1 MNLYIEIISKSII
14 FIANYNMPL
23 VIVLKKK
30 NNPKIRIPQ
39 HTKMTERVSAND
51 LRRRVSL
58 FRGNLIG
65 LLFRADDPALIPT
78 KTRTPK

>member
-1 MNLYIEIISKSII
+1 
-14 FIANYNMPL
+14 
-23 VIVLKKK
+23 
-30 NNPKIRIPQ
+30 
-39 HTKMTERVSAND
+39 MTERVSAND